1 MPVTPTAD
9 RYVPQLPF
17 TFGATPRVENGTTKP
32 HAKLTIMKG
41 SAVDVAAAATAKK
54 RQCRMGPGIP
64 VQFRPID
71 VDPKPMERSKLM
83 DLGYVVQKSRDTL
96 KCMSSSLVNQLP
108 AEAVRTL
115 GIERAFEELGEAIAS
130 DVTLGMKDS
139 FTRGV
144 AQGKWLEAG
153 PQTRVEDAEK
163 EVREV
168 RAAFYELQT
177 SYRELHTRNAQ
188 LLADNAH
195 LKASMQ
201 TMGSESD
208 SQKSWTSPVQDLF
221 NVPLETVSDELDLSE
236 LMDCIFDSESEGLL
250 KSATD
255 SQVITMLGD
264 YVDSL
269 PTPNNSPIAPHR
281 QCATLSC

>member
-1 MPVTPTAD
+1 MDRHTP
-9 RYVPQLPF
+9 PLPF
-17 TFGATPRVENGTTKP
+17 VFNSPVEPRVMTMPK
-32 HAKLTIMKG
+32 HKHVCKG
-41 SAVDVAAAATAKK
+41 SAADLKRGIHVASPNSAQK
-54 RQCRMGPGIP
+54 RQSRSPLLACNR

-71 VDPKPMERSKLM
+71 IDPTPLPRSKLH
-83 DLGYVVQKSRDTL
+83 DLGPVVQKSRDTL

-168 RAAFYELQT
+168 RAAFYELQM

-188 LLADNAH
+188 LLADTAH

-208 SQKSWTSPVQDLF
+208 SQNSLF

-236 LMDCIFDSESEGLL
+236 LMDCIFDTETEGLL

-269 PTPNNSPIAPHR
+269 PTPHNSPIAPHR